1 MLEIVAFIAIAVY
14 TCTLPGR
21 VRGALSGKLPAKFTG
36 DPARYTTNLRR
47 ESLIIVV
54 CSAFWAAKDLADL
67 LWLRADD
74 IADSGTAAVLWV
86 IVGGWLACAVGAF
99 VARRPLA
106 AQHTPTLPS
115 PTA

>member
-21 VRGALSGKLPAKFTG
+21 VRNALNGKLPAKFTG
-36 DPARYTTNLRR
+36 DPARYMTNLRR

-54 CSAFWAAKDLADL
+54 CAAFWAAKDLADL

-74 IADSGTAAVLWV
+74 VADSGTAAVMWL
-86 IVGGWLACAVGAF
+86 IVGGWLACAAGAF

-106 AQHTPTLPS
+106 APALPS